1 MYIGTS
7 ASTSP
12 TFAAVAGAKIEGGAG
27 KAVKFDSSGNIILC
41 STAGEAALGI
51 LLLQSADTINQGD
64 SVTVQIHGRG
74 KAIAGGTI
82 AAGDMLTVTASGT
95 LTKAAAGNSVVGQ
108 ALSAAT
114 ADGFVD
120 FIICRGGQLNAA
132 AAG

>member
-132 AAG
+132 AG

>member
-82 AAGDMLTVTASGT
+82 AAGDMLAVTASGT

>member
-1 MYIGTS
+1 MYIGS
-7 ASTSP
+7 SISTSP

-41 STAGEAALGI
+41 SAAGEAALGV

-74 KAIAGGTI
+74 QAIAGGTI
-82 AAGDMLTVTASGT
+82 AAGDMLAVTASGT
-95 LTKAAAGNSVVGQ
+95 LTNAAAGNSVVGQ

-114 ADGFVD
+114 ANGFVD

-132 AAG
+132 DAG

>member
-82 AAGDMLTVTASGT
+82 AAGDMLPVTASGT

>member
-51 LLLQSADTINQGD
+51 LLLQSVDTINQGD
-64 SVTVQIHGRG
+64 SVTV
-74 KAIAGGTI
+74 
-82 AAGDMLTVTASGT
+82 
-95 LTKAAAGNSVVGQ
+95 
-108 ALSAAT
+108 
-114 ADGFVD
+114 
-120 FIICRGGQLNAA
+120 
-132 AAG
+132 

>member
-12 TFAAVAGAKIEGGAG
+12 TFAAMAGAKIEGGAG